1 MEILHSDIE
10 FAQGTDPTSLVYN
23 IKTKLTRE
31 FPNTYYTINYNSVAI
46 TQVPNVGALH
56 VAVAYTVYRRE
67 GAGRPSS
74 SAGANQRQPSRTNF
88 YNPMA

>member
-10 FAQGTDPTSLVYN
+10 FAQGSDPNSLVYN
-23 IKTKLTRE
+23 IKAKLARE
-31 FPNTYYTINYNSVAI
+31 FPSTYYTINYNSVAI

-56 VAVAYTVYRRE
+56 VAIAYTVYRRE
-67 GAGRPSS
+67 GAGSGS
-74 SAGANQRQPSRTNF
+74 ASAGVNQRQPSRTNF